1 MTSPP
6 PPYPAQGPP
15 GHPQQPMA
23 ACSWHPD
30 RGTAL
35 TCTRCGRP
43 ACPECLAPAS
53 VGFHCRA
60 CVAEARGTAAQRAP
74 RTVAGARM
82 GQKPIVTMVLIGIN
96 LAVFLVTALQ
106 ARSAMNLAP
115 SSLYL
120 QGSLIPVEVTS
131 GDYWR
136 LLTAGFL
143 HANLIHIATNM
154 VSLYVLGVPLERI
167 LGRGRFLLIYA
178 LSLLGSSVSV
188 LLFSG
193 PNVLTIGASGAIYGL
208 MGALLV
214 TFKRLGY
221 DLKQLLIVVA
231 INIYITFQFPGISW
245 QGHLGGLVV
254 GAIVGA
260 AMVYPP
266 QESRKQWQ
274 WGTAIG
280 VLVVLAA
287 LVVIRDGQLGEW
299 FCVYAANGAGTC
311 VPAH

>member
-1 MTSPP
+1 MTTGAPLIGWAKP
-6 PPYPAQGPP
+6 VPVDVRRLRRHRRDY
-15 GHPQQPMA
+15 MLVA
-23 ACSWHPD
+23 AA
-30 RGTAL
+30 G
-35 TCTRCGRP
+35 
-43 ACPECLAPAS
+43 PAS
-53 VGFHCRA
+53 NLAIAVVSATLLAIMPISPHTLGETNVSA
-60 CVAEARGTAAQRAP
+60 PLAAILTQLTRLN
-74 RTVAGARM
+74 
-82 GQKPIVTMVLIGIN
+82 VL
-96 LAVFLVTALQ
+96 LAVFNMIPIPPLDGGNVLLGLLPLSL
-106 ARSAMNLAP
+106 ARFYNQLRP
-115 SSLYL
+115 Y
-120 QGSLIPVEVTS
+120 G
-131 GDYWR
+131 
-136 LLTAGFL
+136 
-143 HANLIHIATNM
+143 
-154 VSLYVLGVPLERI
+154 
-167 LGRGRFLLIYA
+167 FLLIYA

-188 LLFSG
+188 MLFSG
-193 PNVLTIGASGAIYGL
+193 PFVPTIGASGAIYGL